1 MFEKKYK
8 EKLIAQLKI
17 NGISYSI
24 RATAHAMQRM
34 DEREID
40 EYVVSGNIMALGKDK
55 ITELQSNNDEAI
67 IIDELKNVAIVI
79 GFKGNRV
86 YVITVINKSN
96 VYVKDN
102 TVIERI

>member
-34 DEREID
+34 DEREIN
-40 EYVVSGNIMALGKDK
+40 EYVISGNIMALGKDK

-79 GFKGNRV
+79 GFKGNRI

>member
-79 GFKGNRV
+79 GFKGNRI

>member
-17 NGISYSI
+17 NDISYSI

-34 DEREID
+34 DEREIN
-40 EYVVSGNIMALGKDK
+40 EYVISGNIMALGKDK

-79 GFKGNRV
+79 GFKGNRI